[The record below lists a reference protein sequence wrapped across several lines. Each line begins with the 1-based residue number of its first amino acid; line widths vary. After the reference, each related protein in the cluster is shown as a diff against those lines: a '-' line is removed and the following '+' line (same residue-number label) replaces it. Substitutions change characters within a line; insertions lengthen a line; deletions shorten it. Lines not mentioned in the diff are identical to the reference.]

1 MFAHSTERIGQI
13 QEVVMKKIRRL
24 SLLNKNETAF
34 ISRYRQLRLKP
45 ASLSTI
51 DRNLGMLGDQGVK
64 ELSQANINKPFA
76 VSLRKTDKNPTPQ
89 MLEGETD
96 GSISFDHEI
105 NAQQRICAWCNTVMR
120 EGTKPATHGMCPK
133 CLEEQMHS
141 LEEQKSH
148 SGSEA
153 PVREIFYNPVNPGSY
168 DR

>member
-1 MFAHSTERIGQI
+1 
-13 QEVVMKKIRRL
+13 MKKIRRL
-24 SLLNKNETAF
+24 SILNKDETALIDRF
-34 ISRYRQLRLKP
+34 RQMRLKP
-45 ASLSTI
+45 ASHSTI
-51 DRNLGMLGDQGVK
+51 DRNPGMLGGQDMK
-64 ELSQANINKPFA
+64 ELSQPNINKPF
-76 VSLRKTDKNPTPQ
+76 VVNLKKKDKRPIPQ
-89 MLEGETD
+89 TLEGQTD

-105 NAQQRICAWCNTVMR
+105 NAQQRICAWCNKVMR

-153 PVREIFYNPVNPGSY
+153 PVREIFYNRANHGSY